1 MKVRTARRP
10 LLAIAAAASLVAV
23 VACGSSDDS
32 EKKTAASSA
41 DLKKQVE
48 QVCSEATRELDGLPD
63 PLDTDT
69 AARVQGQSA
78 QIFKT
83 AVAKLNEL
91 NNDVGLPASY
101 KTWLE
106 QFEQLP
112 ALNEASS
119 EAFSGDGVASGQAA
133 KAADAWETQAQ
144 KANGLARSA
153 GLSDCVFGEPQAG

>member
-1 MKVRTARRP
+1 MNARNAP
-10 LLAIAAAASLVAV
+10 VLAVAIALLVAL
-23 VACGSSDDS
+23 AGCGGSDDS
-32 EKKTAASSA
+32 EKKSAASSA
-41 DLKKQVE
+41 DIKAQVD
-48 QVCSEATRELDGLPD
+48 QVCRQATSELDGLPD

-91 NNDVGLPASY
+91 DTDVGLPSSY

-153 GLSDCVFGEPQAG
+153 GLSDCVFGEPQTG

>member
-1 MKVRTARRP
+1 MRVALIP
-10 LLAIAAAASLVAV
+10 AASIAAAALLFA
-23 VACGSSDDS
+23 AGCGGSEGESTTKSS
-32 EKKTAASSA
+32 ARSSA

-91 NNDVGLPASY
+91 DTDVGFPVSY
-101 KTWLE
+101 KSWLAE
-106 QFEQLP
+106 FEQLP

-133 KAADAWETQAQ
+133 KAADAWEKQAQ

-153 GLSDCVFGEPQAG
+153 GLSDCVFGEPKAG